1 MSTQRH
7 EIEAWLGD
15 DHGLTDEQI
24 DELTRT
30 ADDIAARYPDP
41 DDADLRDAA
50 LTAAYRLMTEPV
62 EDVLADYGR
71 RRSEA
76 RAALASS
83 SSALQQAVRTVVAEG
98 KLSEAGFARVARV
111 DRMAVRGWLGKR

>member
-24 DELTRT
+24 DDLMRE
-30 ADDIAARYPDP
+30 ADEIAERYPDEG
-41 DDADLRDAA
+41 DQEERDAA
-50 LTAAYRLMTEPV
+50 LTTAYRLMTGEV
-62 EDVLADYGR
+62 EEIVEELGRERLAAR
-71 RRSEA
+71 IAEA
-76 RAALASS
+76 KALAG
-83 SSALQQAVRTVVAEG
+83 LRQAATMLIPTAE
-98 KLSEAGFARVARV
+98 SESGFARRANV